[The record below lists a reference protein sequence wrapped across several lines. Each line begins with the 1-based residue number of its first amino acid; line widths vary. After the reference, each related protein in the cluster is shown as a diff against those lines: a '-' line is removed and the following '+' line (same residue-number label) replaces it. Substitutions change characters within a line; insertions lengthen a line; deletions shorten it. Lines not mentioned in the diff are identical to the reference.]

1 VTNLQWSDL
10 SNHLF
15 RWTLVAYFFAFLG
28 YALEYAYGARGAVAS
43 AADSQ
48 PETAVAADRSEAL
61 VGASAGRAVHARV
74 GASLGGSVAAP
85 LGDPVGD
92 AVGGSVG
99 DAPPGLTRPAG
110 PPPRWTVLLGR
121 IAVGLTVL
129 GWGLH
134 LAAVLTRALAAGH
147 VPWGNMYEFSLA
159 VAFVSVTVYLVLLAT
174 RQIRYL
180 GLWIMTPV
188 TVYLLIAGTSLYS
201 AAGPLMPILS
211 KSYWLLVHV
220 TAILTATGA
229 LMVAGVVAVMN
240 LLRRRY
246 EAAAEAGEAP
256 TRGLVSLAARLA
268 PARSLDKLEYRMV
281 AFAFPVYTFAVIAG
295 AVWAESAWGR
305 YWGWDP
311 KETWS
316 FVTWLVYAA
325 YLHARTTAGWR
336 RWASTISLTA
346 FGCLMANYFI
356 VNLIIVGKHSYAQV
370 NH

>member
-1 VTNLQWSDL
+1 VTDLQWSDL

-15 RWTLVAYFFAFLG
+15 QWTLLAYFVAFLG
-28 YALEYAYGARGAVAS
+28 YALEYAYGARGAVANAAAAQARPYVLRRDS
-43 AADSQ
+43 AAVRA
-48 PETAVAADRSEAL
+48 PAL
-61 VGASAGRAVHARV
+61 VGASAGPV
-74 GASLGGSVAAP
+74 GTALPPPADTPAGTPAGTPGEPTATVTAASAGAAP
-85 LGDPVGD
+85 ADK
-92 AVGGSVG
+92 
-99 DAPPGLTRPAG
+99 PA
-110 PPPRWTVLLGR
+110 RWPVLLGR

-134 LAAVLTRALAAGH
+134 VATVVTRAIAAGH

-159 VAFVSVTVYLVLLAT
+159 VALVAVTVYLVLLAT
-174 RQIRYL
+174 RQIRHL

-188 TVYLLIAGTSLYS
+188 AIYLLVAGTALYS
-201 AAGPLMPILS
+201 AAGPLVPILS

-229 LMVAGVVAVMN
+229 LMVAGVVAVMH

-246 EAAAEAGEAP
+246 EAAADDGRAP
-256 TRGLVSLAARLA
+256 TRGFVSLAARLA
-268 PARSLDKLEYRMV
+268 PAKSLDKLEYRLI
-281 AFAFPVYTFAVIAG
+281 AFAFPVYTFAVVAG

-316 FVTWLVYAA
+316 FVTWIVYAA

-336 RWASTISLTA
+336 RWASTISMVA

-356 VNLIIVGKHSYAQV
+356 VNLLIVGKHSYANV
-370 NH
+370 N